1 MRFRRKKVKIFGDF
15 EMKSYFYEEKKKSHD
30 MMREKSLYVER
41 LFMLAKG
48 SCLVTLFWVS
58 RAFTLWILAA

>member
-1 MRFRRKKVKIFGDF
+1 
-15 EMKSYFYEEKKKSHD
+15 